1 MNFKLIAKR
10 RGTHFHS
17 IFDPAA
23 GKAVSESPLGLAVE
37 KAVPAVEK
45 AVSESPL
52 GLAVE
57 KAVRAVEKDDSESPL
72 GLAVEE
78 VAFRKAA
85 PRKAVSV
92 IVQLACIVFVFVS
105 Q

>member
-23 GKAVSESPLGLAVE
+23 G
-37 KAVPAVEK
+37 K

-85 PRKAVSV
+85 PRMAVSV